1 MRNFIKFSH
10 IRQIMLWTQWFSRW
24 ELRAIFAVEALW
36 YGDYRL
42 RWLLWPIALMMQAM
56 SRLRRYYLQ
65 KIQPSLT
72 VPIIVV
78 GNISV
83 GGVGKTPLVIALA
96 ERLVLQGLRVGI
108 VSRGYGAAL
117 RVFPHE
123 VMPTDT
129 ARQVGDEPKLIAMK
143 TQCPVVIAP
152 QRLQA
157 VRYLIATH
165 ACQVIISDD
174 GLQHYAMPRQIE
186 IVVVDGKRAFGNG
199 LCLPAGPLRESLK
212 RLQQVDF
219 IVINGTMSAQD
230 LRAVTNKPIYHM
242 DMVTHLPV
250 SLQTHTPVAWS
261 TLDTPL
267 SVVAAIGHPERFFAL
282 FDRLSMAHQTYRFPD
297 HHVYAAEELTALKP
311 PIVMTEK
318 DAVKC
323 GDFGIKSMYYVP
335 VEAKLSEEFWTKL
348 YSYIL

>member
-1 MRNFIKFSH
+1 MHNFIKFKL
-10 IRQIMLWTQWFSRW
+10 IRQIMLRTQWFSGW
-24 ELRAIFAVEALW
+24 KLRAIVALEALW
-36 YGDYRL
+36 YGDHPL
-42 RWLLWPIALMMQAM
+42 RWLLWPVAEMMQAV
-56 SRLRRYYLQ
+56 SALRRAYLQ
-65 KIQPSLT
+65 KKQPSLK

-96 ERLVLQGLRVGI
+96 QRLVSKGLRVGI
-108 VSRGYGAAL
+108 VSRGYGAML
-117 RVFPHE
+117 RTFPHE
-123 VMPTDT
+123 VISTDT
-129 ARQVGDEPKLIAMK
+129 ARQVGDEPKLMAIK

-152 QRLQA
+152 RRLEA
-157 VRYLIATH
+157 VDYLLAKH

-186 IVVVDGKRAFGNG
+186 IVVVDGKRGFGNG

-230 LRAVTNKPIYHM
+230 VRAVTNKPMYHM

-261 TLDTPL
+261 TLDTPV

-282 FDRLSMAHQTYRFPD
+282 FDRLSIAYQAYRFPD
-297 HHVYAAEELTALKP
+297 HHVYAAEELAALKA

-323 GDFGIKSMYYVP
+323 GDFSIKSMYYVP
-335 VEAKLSEEFWTKL
+335 VEAKLSEDFWTKL
-348 YSYIL
+348 CAHIL